1 MELLVIIPIICLVA
15 ILTRKGKEVRAQKK
29 PSKQSVSD
37 GASAES
43 EKQRRQ
49 KEIDDQITI
58 ILPIIRND

>member
-1 MELLVIIPIICLVA
+1 VA